1 VVTNVNVDLL
11 PHVGVGAYRL
21 GMSVEEARAEA
32 QHWGRPS
39 ARSKS
44 EAEPG
49 QIVVTHDESEMNIV
63 LGFTKHV
70 LAHIEV
76 WRFRNEEADVHVTL
90 EGLDVLRV
98 PSEELQ
104 ERLEARGHTVEE
116 NDMGF
121 DAVPDLKMIFSNAS
135 SYEYQLNRYR
145 SVLDRMESRALPEPK
160 SRDLIRRIAQDL

>member
-1 VVTNVNVDLL
+1 
-11 PHVGVGAYRL
+11 
-21 GMSVEEARAEA
+21 MS
-32 QHWGRPS
+32 
-39 ARSKS
+39 
-44 EAEPG
+44 
-49 QIVVTHDESEMNIV
+49 IV

-70 LAHIEV
+70 LTHIEV

-90 EGLDVLRV
+90 EGLDVFRV